1 MSSRPVW
8 ATQRDPVIKQ
18 NSWTQSRTL
27 PSGSVQEEQLTAT
40 QIPGPAQLR
49 ESSVFVILPKLTILW
64 SEQWP
69 RNITLCLAFL

>member
-49 ESSVFVILPKLTILW
+49 ESSVSVILPKLTILW

-69 RNITLCLAFL
+69 WNITLCLAFL